1 MQLDVIEEGVEE
13 LGNLERFV
21 LKTKPTKAQAAAVT
35 VRIPIC
41 SLQQHMF
48 LP

>member
-21 LKTKPTKAQAAAVT
+21 LKTKPAKAQATALT
-35 VRIPIC
+35 VRLPHSSC
-41 SLQQHMF
+41 SST
-48 LP
+48 